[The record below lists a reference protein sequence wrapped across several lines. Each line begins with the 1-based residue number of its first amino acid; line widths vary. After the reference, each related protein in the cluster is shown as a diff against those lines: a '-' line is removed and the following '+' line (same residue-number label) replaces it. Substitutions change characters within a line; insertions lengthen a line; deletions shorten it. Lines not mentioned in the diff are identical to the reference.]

1 MPGEPGMR
9 AKRVG
14 EGVREELATLV
25 AHELKDP
32 RAAGA
37 VVTGVE
43 MTGDLRSARV
53 RVRLLAGGEDLEGR
67 RRLVEALGRASGM
80 LRREVTQRLRLR
92 TAPELK
98 FVYDD
103 GADRSTR
110 VEEILAEIEADK
122 RGRGRG

>member
-1 MPGEPGMR
+1 MAGEPGMR
-9 AKRVG
+9 ARRVG
-14 EGVREELATLV
+14 EGVREELAALV
-25 AHELKDP
+25 ARELKDP

-43 MTGDLRSARV
+43 MTDDLRSARV

-67 RRLVEALGRASGM
+67 KRLVEALGRAAGM
-80 LRREVTQRLRLR
+80 LRREITQRLRLR

-110 VEEILAEIEADK
+110 GEELLAEIEAE
-122 RGRGRG
+122 RRSR

>member
-1 MPGEPGMR
+1 MAGEPGMR
-9 AKRVG
+9 ARRVG
-14 EGVREELATLV
+14 EGVREELASLV
-25 AHELKDP
+25 ALELKDP

-53 RVRLLAGGEDLEGR
+53 RVRLLAGGEDLESR
-67 RRLVEALGRASGM
+67 RRLVEALGRAAGM

-110 VEEILAEIEADK
+110 VEELLAEIEAEK
-122 RGRGRG
+122 RS

>member
-1 MPGEPGMR
+1 MAGEPGMR
-9 AKRVG
+9 ARRVG

-67 RRLVEALGRASGM
+67 RRLVEALGRAAGM

-92 TAPELK
+92 TAPELR

-110 VEEILAEIEADK
+110 VEELLAEIEVER
-122 RGRGRG
+122 RGR

>member
-1 MPGEPGMR
+1 MAVEPGMR
-9 AKRVG
+9 ARRVG

-43 MTGDLRSARV
+43 MTADLRSARV
-53 RVRLLAGGEDLEGR
+53 RVRLLAGGEDLEAR
-67 RRLVEALGRASGM
+67 RRLVEALGRAAGM

-92 TAPELK
+92 TAPELR
-98 FVYDD
+98 FAYDD
-103 GADRSTR
+103 GAD
-110 VEEILAEIEADK
+110 
-122 RGRGRG
+122 

>member
-53 RVRLLAGGEDLEGR
+53 RVRLLAGGEDVEGR
-67 RRLVEALGRASGM
+67 RRLVEALGRAAGM
-80 LRREVTQRLRLR
+80 LRREITQRLRLR

-110 VEEILAEIEADK
+110 VEEILAEIEAEK
-122 RGRGRG
+122 RGRG

>member
-53 RVRLLAGGEDLEGR
+53 RVRLLAGGEDIEGR

-110 VEEILAEIEADK
+110 VEEILAEIEAEK
-122 RGRGRG
+122 RGRG